1 MVTGIPGI
9 GDLISLSSIYGYSKD
24 LEREADAEGF
34 QRLQAAGYDVS
45 QAPVTFE
52 FLLAEVEALEI
63 DEPYF
68 FSTHPALEERI
79 KNFRE
84 LVQQHGTMNGYKRP
98 RSIVRMLTSCNWN
111 CWQTTWNSAS
121 TRACC

>member
-1 MVTGIPGI
+1 MLTGIPML
-9 GDLISLSSIYGYSKD
+9 GDLMGASSIYGFSRD

-52 FLLAEVEALEI
+52 FLLAEVEALDI

-68 FSTHPALEERI
+68 FSVSVWRI
-79 KNFRE
+79 
-84 LVQQHGTMNGYKRP
+84 
-98 RSIVRMLTSCNWN
+98 TS
-111 CWQTTWNSAS
+111 TLSLL
-121 TRACC
+121 

>member
-98 RSIVRMLTSCNWN
+98 RSIVRMLTSCNCN

>member
-1 MVTGIPGI
+1 MLRCPRGGQFL
-9 GDLISLSSIYGYSKD
+9 GDLMAASSMYGYSRE

-52 FLLAEVEALEI
+52 YLLVEVEALDI

-68 FSTHPALEERI
+68 FSTHPGLRERI
-79 KNFRE
+79 DSFRE
-84 LVQQHGTMNGYKRP
+84 LVKQHGSAGGYHRP
-98 RSIVRMLTSCNWN
+98 AAHPPRVS
-111 CWQTTWNSAS
+111 
-121 TRACC
+121 RARQGV